1 MKIFELFNNTLPYK
15 WIDSEENYGSAEF
28 TVGEYRY
35 GVVFEK
41 IEAEYH
47 LPERWTISFVQI
59 STDKRGYESTSI
71 DMTGTGHE
79 FEVMS
84 TVRAI
89 TVDWFKTHLA
99 NCIEFTANNRRRQS
113 LYARMFKQIFPN
125 WEIEKSG
132 NRMIAYRN

>member
-1 MKIFELFNNTLPYK
+1 MKLFELFNNNTPYK
-15 WIDSEENYGSAEF
+15 WTDVEENYGNAEF
-28 TVGEYRY
+28 TIGKYKY
-35 GVVFEK
+35 GIIFEK
-41 IEAEYH
+41 IEQEYH

-89 TVDWFKTHLA
+89 ALEWFKNHPTT
-99 NCIEFTANNRRRQS
+99 CIEFTANTRRRQS
-113 LYARMFKQIFPN
+113 LYSRMIKQIFPT
-125 WEIEKSG
+125 WEIEKAG
-132 NRMIAYRN
+132 AHIIAHKK